1 MSRAAP
7 ASDGACTVRI
17 PGSSW
22 QVAEVGEG
30 TEKTKLVQLRN
41 PWGMKEWEGPWSDN
55 APEWETAAGRKAM
68 EALNVTFSNDGSF
81 WMAWEQFQE
90 HFNKIY
96 VCRIFST
103 VAGLGMSP
111 NVMPPLGTWCR
122 YEVEGEWD
130 DSNSGG
136 CFNFPEWRRNP
147 QFEIITGA
155 STDAVFLL
163 MQRDPRTLVSL
174 GGAPPPSG
182 LDGESDGGAGGDDG
196 GPKYEHKIGM
206 YVMRGHE
213 TYRRKVLYDSEEMEG
228 EEVVDSTPYMAY
240 REVTCNTF
248 DEEDDKPLDEDA
260 RYVLIPSTFQPGG
273 RGQFRVIVLTSK
285 PLEQPPE
292 LVPRLNEMHLSGA
305 WTESNAG
312 GCRKH
317 FTWRRNEQYHLQLS
331 GPARVSV
338 VLMRHNPDAANL
350 ESALHSKKKT
360 ARLKKKKA
368 KDPNKFLI
376 GFVVFGADPNEPRA
390 TRKRLHIEPDDIV
403 DKTLFAPT
411 FEVAAEFYT
420 ETPSIRQRCP
430 DYSYIIV
437 PSTYDPGIHDPT
449 RQGDFE
455 LMVYTDDPR
464 AQLRRIEPSTWHHQ
478 ELMGEWSTHLK
489 TAGGCR
495 NYPSWVLNPLYTL
508 RASRPANCMIFLRQ
522 EMRDPPDAES
532 LPEYPGIGFY
542 VTADD
547 GSLSLDDVKAE
558 SGFRQQLESHKSF
571 MLEGDLP
578 HLLIPMTYRKNITMT
593 YTIDVYCDQ
602 PSCRVEIL
610 PPNVADMRREEIVR
624 HEAAR
629 TIVRFFLCRKAW
641 NLVRARPPNPQAAHD
656 YIVKYFGRPVRDND
670 EGYVD
675 INLALNALE
684 AAYIQLTGKVDMK
697 KRFFPQMRQRLA
709 ERGHAIADY
718 DVCL

>member
-1 MSRAAP
+1 M
-7 ASDGACTVRI
+7 
-17 PGSSW
+17 
-22 QVAEVGEG
+22 
-30 TEKTKLVQLRN
+30 
-41 PWGMKEWEGPWSDN
+41 
-55 APEWETAAGRKAM
+55 
-68 EALNVTFSNDGSF
+68 
-81 WMAWEQFQE
+81 
-90 HFNKIY
+90 
-96 VCRIFST
+96 
-103 VAGLGMSP
+103 
-111 NVMPPLGTWCR
+111 
-122 YEVEGEWD
+122 
-130 DSNSGG
+130 
-136 CFNFPEWRRNP
+136 
-147 QFEIITGA
+147 
-155 STDAVFLL
+155 
-163 MQRDPRTLVSL
+163 
-174 GGAPPPSG
+174 
-182 LDGESDGGAGGDDG
+182 
-196 GPKYEHKIGM
+196 
-206 YVMRGHE
+206 
-213 TYRRKVLYDSEEMEG
+213 
-228 EEVVDSTPYMAY
+228 
-240 REVTCNTF
+240 
-248 DEEDDKPLDEDA
+248 DDKPLDEDA

-285 PLEQPPE
+285 PLEQLPE

-338 VLMRHNPDAANL
+338 VLMRHNPDAANM